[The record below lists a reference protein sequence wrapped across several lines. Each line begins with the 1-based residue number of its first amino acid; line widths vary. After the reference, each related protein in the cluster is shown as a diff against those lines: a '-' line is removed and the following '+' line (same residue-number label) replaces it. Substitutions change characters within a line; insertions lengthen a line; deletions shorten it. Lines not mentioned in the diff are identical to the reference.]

1 VSTSG
6 EVLVLD
12 DEAIVCDRIKE
23 HLGKKG
29 FLVETYTES
38 QTALDRLE
46 NRTFDVVVTDIKMS
60 GPTGLDVLRFVKKRS
75 PTTQVIMITGYGS
88 IETANEAE
96 IVGAFDFIC
105 KPFALDDIHTLV
117 KRAVKK
123 AKKLR

>member
-6 EVLVLD
+6 EVLVVD

-29 FLVETYTES
+29 FVVETHTES

-46 NRTFDVVVTDIKMS
+46 HRTFDVVVTDLKMR
-60 GPTGLDVLRFVKKRS
+60 GPTGLDVLRFVKEHS
-75 PTTQVIMITGYGS
+75 PRTQVIMITGYGS

-105 KPFALDDIHTLV
+105 KPFALDDIYTLV
-117 KRAVKK
+117 KKAVKK
-123 AKKLR
+123 AKKFR